1 MNNHCFKLWIYKLNK
16 RAINWLPHCHVDATC
31 TFVPSQKGKFCVC
44 NDGFQGSFVN
54 LSLACKKTHVLIER
68 ILLSLD
74 LIFRQWDPVCKQGNR
89 NSGGSSW
96 DNRGYYRFVQQ
107 VLYMM
112 PIQLVDVEVES
123 RVYFI
128 PVWSECGNIWHL
140 FHRNL
145 VTDNNGQF
153 PEQDEVR
160 SSILQELKCPRT
172 RTKEKCITYFTYW
185 TYINIKAKFPL
196 FKQKLCLFD
205 AFWATDKW
213 WCAIFHP
220 PPAGGELEN
229 MQIAKYKILKNRK
242 CYSSAPRGDHER
254 EQNVQRNIFKVLN

>member
-1 MNNHCFKLWIYKLNK
+1 M
-16 RAINWLPHCHVDATC
+16 
-31 TFVPSQKGKFCVC
+31 
-44 NDGFQGSFVN
+44 
-54 LSLACKKTHVLIER
+54 
-68 ILLSLD
+68 
-74 LIFRQWDPVCKQGNR
+74 CKQGNR

-96 DNRGYYRFVQQ
+96 NNRGYYRFVQQ

-172 RTKEKCITYFTYW
+172 RTKGKCVTYFTYW
-185 TYINIKAKFPL
+185 TYINLKVMFPL
-196 FKQKLCLFD
+196 FEQKLCLFD

-254 EQNVQRNIFKVLN
+254 EQNVQRNIFKVMN

>member
-1 MNNHCFKLWIYKLNK
+1 M
-16 RAINWLPHCHVDATC
+16 
-31 TFVPSQKGKFCVC
+31 
-44 NDGFQGSFVN
+44 
-54 LSLACKKTHVLIER
+54 
-68 ILLSLD
+68 
-74 LIFRQWDPVCKQGNR
+74 CKQGNR

-123 RVYFI
+123 RVCFI

-160 SSILQELKCPRT
+160 SSKLQELNCPRT
-172 RTKEKCITYFTYW
+172 RTKGKCITYSTFW
-185 TYINIKAKFPL
+185 TYINIKAMFPL

-220 PPAGGELEN
+220 PPAGGDQEN
-229 MQIAKYKILKNRK
+229 VQIAKYKKLLKNRK

-254 EQNVQRNIFKVLN
+254 EQNVQRNIFKVKN

>member
-1 MNNHCFKLWIYKLNK
+1 MNNYCFKSITNSTNEQL
-16 RAINWLPHCHVDATC
+16 NWLPHCHVDATC

-112 PIQLVDVEVES
+112 PMIGWGW
-123 RVYFI
+123 I
-128 PVWSECGNIWHL
+128 
-140 FHRNL
+140 
-145 VTDNNGQF
+145 
-153 PEQDEVR
+153 
-160 SSILQELKCPRT
+160 
-172 RTKEKCITYFTYW
+172 
-185 TYINIKAKFPL
+185 
-196 FKQKLCLFD
+196 
-205 AFWATDKW
+205 
-213 WCAIFHP
+213 
-220 PPAGGELEN
+220 AGVL
-229 MQIAKYKILKNRK
+229 
-242 CYSSAPRGDHER
+242 YSSLTRVWKYLTSFPQKPCDW
-254 EQNVQRNIFKVLN
+254 Q